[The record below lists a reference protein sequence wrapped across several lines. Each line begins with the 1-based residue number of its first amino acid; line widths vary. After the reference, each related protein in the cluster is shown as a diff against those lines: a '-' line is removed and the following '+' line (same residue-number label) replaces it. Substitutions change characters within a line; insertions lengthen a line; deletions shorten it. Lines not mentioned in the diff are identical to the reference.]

1 MITVIKHL
9 LRGAGWMAFFVVL
22 SLLTPIA
29 FKYTPGISLALL
41 GGLVIGLLWNQTRA
55 TAVT

>member
-1 MITVIKHL
+1 MIKHL